1 MLQHLLAT
9 TSDGYLLVATHGSV
23 VEQPTMNHC
32 YFCTE
37 CYFYIEVNKQL
48 EFQISQQEVY
58 VNQIDNSSVDCVW
71 DVHHINPEQPVSF
84 ESKLS

>member
-1 MLQHLLAT
+1 
-9 TSDGYLLVATHGSV
+9 
-23 VEQPTMNHC
+23 MNHC

-58 VNQIDNSSVDCVW
+58 VNQIDNSTVDCVW
-71 DVHHINPEQPVSF
+71 DVHNINPEQPVSF
-84 ESKLS
+84 ESKSTLVVEHGIQIEGRPYIL